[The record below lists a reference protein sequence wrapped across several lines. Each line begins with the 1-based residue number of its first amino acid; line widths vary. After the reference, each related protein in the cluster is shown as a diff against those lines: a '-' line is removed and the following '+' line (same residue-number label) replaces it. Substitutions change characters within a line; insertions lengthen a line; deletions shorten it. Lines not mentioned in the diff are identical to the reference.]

1 MIKVYLPKSTEYY
14 FTQLLSYNKMFN
26 DKYQFEFVLDNVF
39 ELMRDNPHIMKEIEK
54 SSRDLEIAQ
63 IKAEMSDN
71 LNKHQTLLNKLK
83 ELEK

>member
-1 MIKVYLPKSTEYY
+1 MKVYLPKSLEYY
-14 FTQLLSYNKMFN
+14 LNQLLYCNKTYHQ
-26 DKYQFEFVLDNVF
+26 KYQFEFVLDNVF
-39 ELMRDNPHIMKEIEK
+39 QLLEDNPHIMKEIEK
-54 SSRDLEIAQ
+54 SSRDLEIAR